1 MTERRKERNKERKE
15 KEKEEEKER
24 ILNRVEEE
32 NLLQSV
38 KYKYKKLKLVKP
50 KTIFCFF

>member
-1 MTERRKERNKERKE
+1 MNERRKERNKERE
-15 KEKEEEKER
+15 EEEKEEEKER

-38 KYKYKKLKLVKP
+38 KYIKYKIIQIS
-50 KTIFCFF
+50 KT

>member
-32 NLLQSV
+32 NLLQSI
-38 KYKYKKLKLVKP
+38 KYIKYKKLKLVKP
-50 KTIFCFF
+50 KTNVKK

>member
-1 MTERRKERNKERKE
+1 MNERKKERNKQR
-15 KEKEEEKER
+15 KEEEKEK

-38 KYKYKKLKLVKP
+38 KYIKYKKIQIS
-50 KTIFCFF
+50 KT

>member
-1 MTERRKERNKERKE
+1 MTERRKERNKERE
-15 KEKEEEKER
+15 EEEKEEEKER

-38 KYKYKKLKLVKP
+38 KYIKYKKIQIS
-50 KTIFCFF
+50 KT